1 MAEEKLP
8 TRAQDFSEWY
18 NQLVL
23 KAQLADYAPVRGCMV
38 VRPYGWALW
47 ENMQQAL
54 DRRFKATGHQN
65 VAFPLLIPR
74 SFIDKEK
81 HHVEG
86 FSPELAV
93 VTIGGG
99 EELAE
104 PLVLR
109 PTSETIIGHMWSK
122 WIQSYRDLPVLMNQW
137 NSVVRWELR
146 TKLFLR
152 TLEFYWQEGHTA
164 HATPEEAEA
173 ETRQMLD
180 IYTDFAMTDAAIPVI
195 PGRKSDAEK
204 FAGAETTY
212 SIEAMM
218 GDGKALQSGTSH
230 FLGQNFAQAFEV
242 KYLDHTGQQQHCWTT
257 SWGLST
263 RVIGAIIMVHGDDQ
277 GLVMP
282 PKLAPHQVVI
292 VPIYKTDEEKSSVLA
307 AARNLKADLVKANI
321 RVILDER
328 EGNSPGWKFNDW
340 EMRGV
345 PVRVELGPKDVAK
358 QSAVLARRDRPGRS
372 SPNCRKPSSA
382 CSSKSSNPCS
392 TKPWPSANP
401 TPTTPRPT
409 TTSRKPSRPA
419 SPFPP
424 GVAAPTAKPRSRKR
438 PAPPCAASRS
448 TSRAALPT
456 ASIAASPHPSKPSS
470 PALTNSSPAPP
481 TPFLSG
487 NIAQPRFSTGLRANA
502 SVKKTHSSHFYRPP
516 TDHCGAWPAPGENLV
531 YHANIGGKT
540 VPAPRSQRGGGT
552 IKAILWTAILVYGAF
567 VAYKI
572 LPAYIAEY
580 QLADKMQEQ
589 ARFAVVN
596 RYTEDQIRDN
606 IFKVIKDLEIP
617 VKREEIK
624 VFASQDVVKISMD
637 YFVPVDLLVYQ
648 LNLHFTPSSENKNL

>member
-47 ENMQQAL
+47 ENIQGAL

-65 VAFPLLIPR
+65 VAFPMLIPR

-104 PLVLR
+104 PLVIR

-164 HATPEEAEA
+164 HATQQEAVE

-180 IYTDFAMTDAAIPVI
+180 IYTDFAANDAAIPVI
-195 PGRKSDAEK
+195 PGKKSDAEK
-204 FAGAETTY
+204 FAGADTTF

-218 GDGKALQSGTSH
+218 GDGKALQAGTSH

-242 KYLDHTGQQQHCWTT
+242 RYLDQGGQLQHCWTT

-263 RVIGAIIMVHGDDQ
+263 RFIGAIIMVHGDDQ
-277 GLVMP
+277 GLVLP
-282 PKLAPHQVVI
+282 PKLAPYQVVI
-292 VPIYKTDEEKSSVLA
+292 VPIYKTDEEKSSVIA
-307 AARNLKADLVKANI
+307 AAKAINAELAKAGVRVK
-321 RVILDER
+321 LDER
-328 EGNSPGWKFNDW
+328 EGQSPGWKFNDW

-345 PVRVELGPKDVAK
+345 PLRVELGPKDVVK
-358 QSAVLARRDRPGRS
+358 QSAVLARRDRPGKEGKIS
-372 SPNCRKPSSA
+372 VLAADLSVTAEKLLVEIQQSLFDKALAFRK
-382 CSSKSSNPCS
+382 SN
-392 TKPWPSANP
+392 THDVANYEEM
-401 TPTTPRPT
+401 
-409 TTSRKPSRPA
+409 KNA
-419 SPFPP
+419 VENGF
-424 GVAAPTAKPRSRKR
+424 
-438 PAPPCAASRS
+438 
-448 TSRAALPT
+448 
-456 ASIAASPHPSKPSS
+456 
-470 PALTNSSPAPP
+470 
-481 TPFLSG
+481 
-487 NIAQPRFSTGLRANA
+487 ANA
-502 SVKKTHSSHFYRPP
+502 SW
-516 TDHCGAWPAPGENLV
+516 CGTAECEAKIKEETRATMRCIPLE
-531 YHANIGGKT
+531 
-540 VPAPRSQRGGGT
+540 QGGT
-552 IKAILWTAILVYGAF
+552 PGGCVSCGKPAEEKAIFAR
-567 VAYKI
+567 AY
-572 LPAYIAEY
+572 
-580 QLADKMQEQ
+580 
-589 ARFAVVN
+589 
-596 RYTEDQIRDN
+596 
-606 IFKVIKDLEIP
+606 
-617 VKREEIK
+617 
-624 VFASQDVVKISMD
+624 
-637 YFVPVDLLVYQ
+637 
-648 LNLHFTPSSENKNL
+648 